1 MEELRLQAP
10 AKLNLHLQVLRPR
23 DDGFH
28 DISSL
33 FSLIDISDLLIFK
46 RNEKSINLIESSPI
60 EDNIVV
66 KAAKL
71 LKDYS
76 GTNQGVSIELIKSI
90 PDQKGLGGG
99 SSDAATT
106 LIGLNRLWELEIS
119 NKKLL
124 DLALRLG
131 SDVPFFMFGKTAW
144 AEGRGEILRE
154 YPYIEK
160 YFLLSFPKLKI
171 STKEAFNSISIDN
184 KAQLTAE
191 SYNKDKA
198 FNSFEAWIRDRY
210 PSIDKIFKELEVIGT
225 PRLSGTGSTI
235 FLEYNN
241 LEKAQ
246 IAHKKF
252 PELVLTKSLD
262 RSPLLQIIE

>member
-10 AKLNLHLQVLRPR
+10 AKLNLHLQVLRLR

-33 FSLIDISDLLIFK
+33 FSLIDISDLLIFR
-46 RNEKSINLIESSPI
+46 RNKKNINLIESSPI
-60 EDNIVV
+60 EDNIVM
-66 KAAKL
+66 KAAQL

-76 GTNQGVSIELIKSI
+76 GTSQGVSIELIKAI

-106 LIGLNRLWELEIS
+106 LIGLNRLWNLEIS

-154 YPYIEK
+154 YPYTEK
-160 YFLLSFPKLKI
+160 YFLLCFPKL
-171 STKEAFNSISIDN
+171 
-184 KAQLTAE
+184 
-191 SYNKDKA
+191 
-198 FNSFEAWIRDRY
+198 
-210 PSIDKIFKELEVIGT
+210 
-225 PRLSGTGSTI
+225 
-235 FLEYNN
+235 
-241 LEKAQ
+241 
-246 IAHKKF
+246 
-252 PELVLTKSLD
+252 
-262 RSPLLQIIE
+262 

>member
-1 MEELRLQAP
+1 M
-10 AKLNLHLQVLRPR
+10 
-23 DDGFH
+23 
-28 DISSL
+28 
-33 FSLIDISDLLIFK
+33 
-46 RNEKSINLIESSPI
+46 
-60 EDNIVV
+60 
-66 KAAKL
+66 
-71 LKDYS
+71 
-76 GTNQGVSIELIKSI
+76 
-90 PDQKGLGGG
+90 
-99 SSDAATT
+99 
-106 LIGLNRLWELEIS
+106 WELEIS

-154 YPYIEK
+154 YPYTEK

-184 KAQLTAE
+184 KAQLTEE

-198 FNSFEAWIRDRY
+198 FNSFEAWIRERY

-235 FLEYNN
+235 FLEYNT

>member
-1 MEELRLQAP
+1 MEELILQAP
-10 AKLNLHLQVLRPR
+10 AKLNLHLQVLGLR

-46 RNEKSINLIESSPI
+46 RKEEGIELIESAPI
-60 EDNIVV
+60 KDNIVT
-66 KAAKL
+66 KAAQL

-99 SSDAATT
+99 SSDAAAT

-119 NKKLL
+119 NTKLL
-124 DLALRLG
+124 DLALMLG
-131 SDVPFFMFGKTAW
+131 SDVPFFVFGKTAW

-154 YPYIEK
+154 YPYTK
-160 YFLLSFPKLKI
+160 RYFLLSFPKIRI
-171 STKEAFNSISIDN
+171 STKEAFKDISID
-184 KAQLTAE
+184 KKIHLTKE
-191 SYNKDKA
+191 DYSNEKA
-198 FNSFEAWIRDRY
+198 FNSFEVWIRNKY
-210 PSIDKIFKELEVIGT
+210 SSIDEIFKELEEVGT
-225 PRLSGTGSTI
+225 PKLSGTGSTI
-235 FLEYNN
+235 FLEYDS
-241 LEKAQ
+241 LEEAQ
-246 IAHKKF
+246 IAHKEF

-262 RSPLLQIIE
+262 HSPLMQIIE

>member
-10 AKLNLHLQVLRPR
+10 AKLNLHLQVLRSR

-33 FSLIDISDLLIFK
+33 FSLIDISDLLIFR

-66 KAAKL
+66 KAAQL

-131 SDVPFFMFGKTAW
+131 SDVPFFIFGKTAW

-154 YPYIEK
+154 YPYTEK

-184 KAQLTAE
+184 KAQLTEE
-191 SYNKDKA
+191 SYSNDKA
-198 FNSFEAWIRDRY
+198 FNSFEVWIRERY

-235 FLEYNN
+235 FLEYNS

-262 RSPLLQIIE
+262 HSPLLQIIE